1 MTELFLLHSPGT
13 INCTPNT
20 PGDLVTPPNT
30 CLTANTQAILF
41 AYLDGGIIHSPN
53 CALCL

>member
-30 CLTANTQAILF
+30 FLTANTQAILF